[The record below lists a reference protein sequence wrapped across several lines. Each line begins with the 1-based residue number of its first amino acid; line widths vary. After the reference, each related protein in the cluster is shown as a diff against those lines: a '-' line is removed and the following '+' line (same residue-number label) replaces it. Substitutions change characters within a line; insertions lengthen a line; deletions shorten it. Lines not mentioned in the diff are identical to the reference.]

1 MKINAIYFKDQG
13 CWHIKITEMSFSD
26 TGQLFRI
33 NGQNVEFKAKLLDS
47 SNSYM
52 AEHDVIL
59 TDNEQLKIET
69 GHLTS
74 YISHYINRE
83 TQEPMSVFTYEETLK
98 GFKNAN
104 GEYKDLDNEYLFR
117 KMKATYIPVNNTH
130 YTYQECS
137 VTKEIAE
144 YRVDAYTVCAGML
157 NKRGDFFLYE
167 FNLRQFA
174 EDTVRK
180 IAREFDIEEVA
191 PDQRTCQTKDQFKI
205 YPRTETYRFLEMFGQ
220 EYFLKMEDLFFYDRN
235 RFLGYVYGS
244 LVEVKNGKQRIE
256 NKIRTKIEQEVDS
269 RRTVAVRKSK
279 LQAIKTTLEHVLLT
293 RSLTKDEMRDWIQK
307 ILEDNKYIWK

>member
-26 TGQLFRI
+26 TGQVFRI

-59 TDNEQLKIET
+59 ADDEQLKIET

-98 GFKNAN
+98 GFKNAD

-117 KMKATYIPVNNTH
+117 KMKA
-130 YTYQECS
+130 
-137 VTKEIAE
+137 
-144 YRVDAYTVCAGML
+144 
-157 NKRGDFFLYE
+157 
-167 FNLRQFA
+167 
-174 EDTVRK
+174 
-180 IAREFDIEEVA
+180 
-191 PDQRTCQTKDQFKI
+191 
-205 YPRTETYRFLEMFGQ
+205 
-220 EYFLKMEDLFFYDRN
+220 
-235 RFLGYVYGS
+235 
-244 LVEVKNGKQRIE
+244 
-256 NKIRTKIEQEVDS
+256 
-269 RRTVAVRKSK
+269 
-279 LQAIKTTLEHVLLT
+279 
-293 RSLTKDEMRDWIQK
+293 
-307 ILEDNKYIWK
+307 